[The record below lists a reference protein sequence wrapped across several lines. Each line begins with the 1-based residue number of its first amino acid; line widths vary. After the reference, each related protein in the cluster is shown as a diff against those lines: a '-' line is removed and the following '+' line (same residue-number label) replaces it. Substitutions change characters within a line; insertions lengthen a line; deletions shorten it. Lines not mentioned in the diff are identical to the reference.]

1 MTGRRAFLTGLGAA
15 AMLAVA
21 RPAGAA
27 KPTITVHRD
36 PT

>member
-1 MTGRRAFLTGLGAA
+1 MTGRRAFLTGVGAA
-15 AMLAVA
+15 AIVGIA
-21 RPAGAA
+21 RPAFAA

>member
-1 MTGRRAFLTGLGAA
+1 MTGRRAFLMGLGATA
-15 AMLAVA
+15 LVLIAQPAV
-21 RPAGAA
+21 AA